1 MIITSTV
8 YIYLPFPIFIFN
20 HRGGKRC
27 EKKKSNVCAP
37 NPCLSGGT
45 CQKNRGGDD
54 FFCLCR
60 PGYQGDRCQLA
71 LDSCRTNPCLNGG
84 TCVSLKPSYRCRCP
98 DNYYGNHCE
107 LSTFG
112 FDELS
117 HVTFPQLG

>member
-1 MIITSTV
+1 MSSIGFDC
-8 YIYLPFPIFIFN
+8 PN
-20 HRGGKRC
+20 NRGGKRC
-27 EKKKSNVCAP
+27 EKKRSNVCAP

-45 CQKNRGGDD
+45 CQKNREGDD

-117 HVTFPQLG
+117 HVTFPQLGRNHSCCS